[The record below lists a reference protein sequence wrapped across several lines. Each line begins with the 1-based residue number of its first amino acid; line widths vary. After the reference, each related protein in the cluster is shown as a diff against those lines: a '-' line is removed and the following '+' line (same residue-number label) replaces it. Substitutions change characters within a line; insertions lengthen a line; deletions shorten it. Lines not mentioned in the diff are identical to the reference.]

1 MPRRVDLGVT
11 KIHWVQ
17 GDTGI
22 TNVLAPTVAQ
32 LNAGTSIDITC
43 LLLATYEVRADGSDT
58 TNERAV
64 CETANVVAA
73 TVQNYMGNLI
83 LFRQF
88 DDTTNALETDDALN
102 IFSFGAVGWF
112 VRRIGKPYSSAWAAG
127 DVVDVYK
134 FAVDTP
140 QVQGGTGEGY
150 IKATIPLLQQGTFSV
165 KSIVA

>member
-22 TNVLAPTVAQ
+22 TNVLAPTTTQ

-73 TVQNYMGNLI
+73 TVQNYMGNLP

-88 DDTTNALETDDALN
+88 DDTTNAPEADDALN
-102 IFSFGAVGWF
+102 MFTFGQVGWF
-112 VRRIGKPYSSAWAAG
+112 VRRIGKPYSTAWAAG

-150 IKATIPLLQQGTFSV
+150 IKATIPLLQQGVFSV

>member
-22 TNVLAPTVAQ
+22 TNVLAPTTTQ

-43 LLLATYEVRADGSDT
+43 LLLSTYEVRADGSDT

-64 CETANVVAA
+64 CETANVVAP
-73 TVQNYMGNLI
+73 TVQNYTGTLP

-88 DDTTNALETDDALN
+88 DDTTNAPEADDALN
-102 IFSFGAVGWF
+102 VFTFGAVGWF
-112 VRRIGKPYSSAWAAG
+112 VRRIGKPYSTAWAAG

-140 QVQGGTGEGY
+140 QVQGGTGDGY
-150 IKATIPLLQQGTFSV
+150 IKATIPLLQQGVFSV

>member
-1 MPRRVDLGVT
+1 MPRFVDLGKT
-11 KIHWVQ
+11 KIYWVP

-22 TNVLAPTVAQ
+22 TNPLAPTVAQ
-32 LNAGTSIDITC
+32 LNAGVDITC
-43 LLLATYEVRADGSDT
+43 LLLSTYEVRADGSDT

-83 LFRQF
+83 LFRQY
-88 DDTTNALETDDALN
+88 DDTTLAPETDDALN
-102 IFSFGAVGWF
+102 IFTFGAVGWV
-112 VRRIGKPYSSAWAAG
+112 VRRLGKAYTTAWTVG

-150 IKATIPLLQQGTFSV
+150 LKATIPLLQQGTFSV